1 MEEGA
6 SKSPGNCLGTE
17 DDYDAR
23 QWDTREDCE
32 VRQILDRVA
41 DKWSLL
47 VIALLDRRVLR
58 FTELSREIDGISQ
71 RMLTVTL
78 RQLERDGLVRRT
90 VHPVVPPRVDYELTP
105 LGATLH
111 DTIQSL
117 VMWTEKHQNEIAAAR
132 ADYDARADVASA
144 APVAPV
150 AVSRG
155 TMAAGR
161 AGVRPV
167 AADRDGTLPTSRNG
181 TPVAGRDGTLA
192 VDRNGTPAAGRDGTL
207 PASRNGTPVARRDGT
222 PTATPGGDGARAVAV
237 GGDGGRA
244 GVTVPLCETCGTP
257 IHLARTGRP
266 ARFCGTACRQKAHRR
281 RSRAVAHDQG

>member
-1 MEEGA
+1 MEEGI
-6 SKSPGNCLGTE
+6 SKSPANCPDVEG
-17 DDYDAR
+17 DYDAR

-58 FTELSREIDGISQ
+58 FTELSREVDGISQ

-105 LGATLH
+105 LGVTLH

-132 ADYDARADVASA
+132 ADYDARVDVAPA
-144 APVAPV
+144 APVAPLP
-150 AVSRG
+150 VSRE

-161 AGVRPV
+161 TGARPV
-167 AADRDGTLPTSRNG
+167 APVRNG
-181 TPVAGRDGTLA
+181 TAA
-192 VDRNGTPAAGRDGTL
+192 VGRNGTLAAGRDGART
-207 PASRNGTPVARRDGT
+207 ASRDGT
-222 PTATPGGDGARAVAV
+222 PTAATGDGARAV
-237 GGDGGRA
+237 GGDGSRA
-244 GVTVPLCETCGTP
+244 GAPMPRCETCGTP
-257 IHLARTGRP
+257 LHLARTGRP

-281 RSRAVAHDQG
+281 RSRAGAPGQG